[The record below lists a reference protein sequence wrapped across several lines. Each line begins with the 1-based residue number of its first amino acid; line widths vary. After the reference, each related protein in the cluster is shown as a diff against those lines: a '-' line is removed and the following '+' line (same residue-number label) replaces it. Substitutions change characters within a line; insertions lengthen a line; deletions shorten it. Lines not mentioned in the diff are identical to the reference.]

1 MLKRTIALLMIPLS
15 AALIAGCDVDVQ
27 DEGEL
32 PSVDVEPGEM
42 PEADVRG
49 PDVDVD
55 MEPAEVEVPDVDVET
70 ETETI
75 EVPDVDVDI
84 PEENEAEVDASTEP
98 E

>member
-1 MLKRTIALLMIPLS
+1 MLKRICAVLMIPLT
-15 AALIAGCDVDVQ
+15 AALVAGCEVEVQ

-42 PEADVRG
+42 PEMDVEG

-55 MEPAEVEVPDVDVET
+55 TEPAEVEVPDVDVDT
-70 ETETI
+70 ETETV

-84 PEENEAEVDASTEP
+84 PEENEN
-98 E
+98 